1 MFTDNGVPPPTTTE
15 APATIL
21 DTTQESDDDFENLFS
36 ILEDE
41 LNFFPDFS
49 SQLFPNGLGQI
60 RDDPVA
66 GLTQLQ
72 NALDQIRAG
81 EEASNSGF
89 EALGPQPLLIFIALI
104 FLRFFK

>member
-1 MFTDNGVPPPTTTE
+1 M
-15 APATIL
+15 
-21 DTTQESDDDFENLFS
+21 DTTQAPGDEIANLFN
-36 ILEDE
+36 ILNDE
-41 LNFFPDFS
+41 LGGQIQEF
-49 SQLFPNGLGQI
+49 FPNGLDQI

-72 NALDQIRAG
+72 NALDQIRAE

-89 EALGPQPLLIFIALI
+89 EALGPQPLLIFISLI